1 MIKLVGKGVC
11 GAIAIGTA
19 SVYQR
24 RGTMVYRYTAT
35 DPKEEKERF
44 ARAKKRALESLR
56 EIYQKALAEIG
67 DANAQI
73 FEIHMMMIEDE
84 DYNESILNMIET
96 QRVNAEFAVAQTGE
110 NFSQMFAAMDDGYMQ
125 ARAIDVRDI
134 SGRIVTCFSEKEG
147 NSSPEEGHVILCADD
162 LAPSETVSLDKE
174 RVLAFV
180 TEQGSQNSHTAIL
193 ARNLGIPAVV
203 GVKNLLHHVKDG
215 AQMAVDGYTGEVIL
229 SPDEETLARMKKKQA
244 DDLQKKALLQA
255 LRGKENV
262 TLDGTR
268 IHVFANIGG
277 VEQIGSV
284 LYHDAGGIGLFR
296 SEFLYLERE
305 SAPSEDDQFFAYKK
319 ILESMG
325 EKKVIIRTLDIG
337 ADKQVPYL
345 GLATEENPALGV
357 RGIRLSLT
365 HPTLFKAQMKA
376 LYRASIFGNLGIMF
390 PMITGEN
397 EVRAL
402 LSLCDEV
409 KRELD
414 DAQISYS
421 RKIEH
426 GVMIETPAAAVMS
439 DRIAPLVDFFSIG
452 TNDLTQYTLA
462 CDRQNASVEPFCDPH
477 HESVLRLIEF
487 TAKSAH
493 RHGAWVGIC
502 GELASD
508 LSLTER
514 FLRMG
519 IDELSVSPSNVLRL
533 RDRIRKLDLSR
544 T

>member
-1 MIKLVGKGVC
+1 MKKLVGKGAC
-11 GAIAIGTA
+11 GAIAIGRA
-19 SVYQR
+19 SVYRR
-24 RGTMVYRYTAT
+24 RGTMVHRRTAA
-35 DPKEEKERF
+35 DPSVEKERF
-44 ARAKKRALESLR
+44 ARAKE
-56 EIYQKALAEIG
+56 KALASLRAIYQRALSEIG

-73 FEIHMMMIEDE
+73 FEIHRMMLEDE

-125 ARAIDVRDI
+125 ARAMDVRDI
-134 SGRIVTCFSEKEG
+134 SWRVVSCFSE
-147 NSSPEEGHVILCADD
+147 EEDSEHREQEPIILCADD
-162 LAPSETVSLDKE
+162 LAPSETVVLDKK

-180 TEQGSQNSHTAIL
+180 TEQGSQSSHTAIL

-203 GVKNLLHHVKDG
+203 GVAHLLESVTDG
-215 AQMAVDGYTGEVIL
+215 TLLAVDGYTGEVIL
-229 SPDEETLARMKKKQA
+229 SPGEETLAQMKKKQA
-244 DDLQKKALLQA
+244 DDLQKKELLQA

-262 TLDGTR
+262 TLDGTQ

-296 SEFLYLERE
+296 SEFLFLEKE
-305 SAPSEDDQFFAYKK
+305 CAPTEDEQFLAYKK

-325 EKKVIIRTLDIG
+325 EKKVIIRTLDVG

-345 GLATEENPALGV
+345 GLAAEENPALGM

-365 HPTLFKAQMKA
+365 RPTLFKEQMKA
-376 LYRASIFGNLGIMF
+376 LYRASAFGNLGIMF
-390 PMITGEN
+390 PMITGEG

-402 LSLCDEV
+402 LSLCEEA
-409 KRELD
+409 RSELD
-414 DAQISYS
+414 AAHVRYS
-421 RKIEH
+421 KTIEH
-426 GVMIETPAAAVMS
+426 GIMIETPAAALVS
-439 DRIAPLVDFFSIG
+439 DRLAPLVDFFSIG

-462 CDRQNASVEPFCDPH
+462 CDRQNPSVESFCDPH
-477 HESVLRLIEF
+477 HEAVLRLIE
-487 TAKSAH
+487 TTTQNAH

-508 LSLTER
+508 LALTKR
-514 FLRMG
+514 FLQMG
-519 IDELSVSPSNVLRL
+519 IDELSVSPTDVLKL
-533 RDRIRKLDLSR
+533 RDTIRRIDLSNA
-544 T
+544 